1 MGAQVAHAAAP
12 SGSRLI
18 AASGSGGIKTVTK
31 GTGAFQPP
39 EFPPP
44 VGPEAAGVTPGPPL
58 APGSSSPVNRRLS
71 SPSDQGEEV
80 SSAAV
85 ARAGE
90 ATAAATLGVSFH
102 GLDHFDQRT
111 ANGGNQ
117 FSVEPPDQGLCVGN
131 GFVMETVN
139 DVIQVFDT
147 VRQPAAPTSST
158 RTPSTATRP
167 RSTARRTSSGRS

>member
-1 MGAQVAHAAAP
+1 M
-12 SGSRLI
+12 
-18 AASGSGGIKTVTK
+18 
-31 GTGAFQPP
+31 
-39 EFPPP
+39 
-44 VGPEAAGVTPGPPL
+44 
-58 APGSSSPVNRRLS
+58 
-71 SPSDQGEEV
+71 

-131 GFVMETVN
+131 GFIMETVN

-147 VRQPAAPTSST
+147 VREPGHRRRRPEHLLRLRARDQPDHRTSQGPFVT
-158 RTPSTATRP
+158 DPSCLYDADVNRWFHVVLTLEIKRP
-167 RSTARRTSSGRS
+167 RPASSRARTTSTWP